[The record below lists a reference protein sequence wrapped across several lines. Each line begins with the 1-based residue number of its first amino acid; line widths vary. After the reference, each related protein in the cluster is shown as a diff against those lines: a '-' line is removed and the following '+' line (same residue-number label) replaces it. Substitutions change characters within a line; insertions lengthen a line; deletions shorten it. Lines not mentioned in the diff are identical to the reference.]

1 MTDNQRA
8 ALRELM
14 NAQRHYILA
23 ANNCPALTPDALQKL
38 WCITSIIENGLDITL
53 QTAAQ
58 IEKTDAEVAE
68 LNRMMVL

>member
-14 NAQRHYILA
+14 NTQRHYILA
-23 ANNCPALTPDALQKL
+23 ATHCPDLVPDALQKL
-38 WCITSIIENGLDITL
+38 WCITSIIEDGMDIKL
-53 QTAAQ
+53 HTAAQ